1 MKRTIFFLLSLS
13 TIFMTMLAD
22 NEQEAAINLQHNVDS
37 GRTHGDVT
45 IKSGIEFEIESS
57 GTVTLHD
64 GFKVEKGATF
74 AVYPSSF

>member
-37 GRTHGDVT
+37 RRTHGDVT

>member
-22 NEQEAAINLQHNVDS
+22 NEQEAAINLQHK
-37 GRTHGDVT
+37 RP
-45 IKSGIEFEIESS
+45 
-57 GTVTLHD
+57 D

-74 AVYPSSF
+74 AVYPSSY